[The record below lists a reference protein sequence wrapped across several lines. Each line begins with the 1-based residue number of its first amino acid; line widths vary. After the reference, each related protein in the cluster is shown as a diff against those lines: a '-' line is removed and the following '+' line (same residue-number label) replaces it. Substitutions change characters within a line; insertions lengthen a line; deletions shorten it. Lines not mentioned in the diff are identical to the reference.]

1 VILGQW
7 KVYEKQTKVSYLNFK
22 EFMKKICDFS
32 VVRSLDGIIKNSSIA
47 IYGAGG
53 RGHFLHE
60 ELRIQ
65 RPDINITCFIDDSVC
80 NSSNGTLV
88 YTYSEAKERCNWD
101 LILVASIHS
110 REIIEK
116 VDVSEK
122 VIIPSI
128 TSIVGVDSKERI
140 GVFMCIKNAYRIW
153 RNYIHLSDS
162 ASKELYFQLLK
173 QRIFGYGYA
182 DRIYASKMFYTKQ
195 YFEYINTEVIANV
208 LDAGVHDGYT
218 AFQFM
223 QNFKKIKKV
232 HGFDLSDVALRSGA
246 YKALHDSEKF
256 KLSLEPLADSIF
268 KVYMLLDA
276 INPSASKIQK
286 EKIENGI
293 EILSTTID
301 KYCQINK
308 IKLDFLKFDIEGAES
323 LALKGGVNTMISDRP
338 QIAVSIYHSP
348 EDFINIPFYL
358 IQILPNYKFFIGHYS
373 LDIYETVLYAIPRE
387 LSLSN

>member
-1 VILGQW
+1 MILGQW
-7 KVYEKQTKVSYLNFK
+7 KVYEKQTKISDHNFR

-32 VVRSLDGIIKNSSIA
+32 VVRSLDGIVINSSIV

-53 RGHFLHE
+53 RGHLLYE
-60 ELRIQ
+60 KLRIK
-65 RPDINITCFIDDSVC
+65 RPDINVKCFIDDSVC
-80 NSSNGTLV
+80 NSSSGTLV
-88 YTYSEAKERCNWD
+88 YKYSEAKERCNWD

-116 VDVSEK
+116 LDISEK

-128 TSIVGVDSKERI
+128 TSIVGIDSKERI
-140 GVFMCIKNAYRIW
+140 GVFMCIKNAFKIW

-162 ASKELYFQLLK
+162 ASKEIYFQLLK
-173 QRIFGYGYA
+173 QRIFGSGYA
-182 DRIYASKMFYTKQ
+182 DMIYASKIFYTNQ
-195 YFEYINTEVIANV
+195 YFEYINTEVIEDV
-208 LDAGVHDGYT
+208 LDAGVHDGYSS
-218 AFQFM
+218 FQFIE
-223 QNFKKIKKV
+223 NFKKIKKV
-232 HGFDLSDVALRSGA
+232 HGFDLSDVALRGGA
-246 YKALHDSEKF
+246 YKDLLNSEKF

-268 KVYMLLDA
+268 GVYMILDEK
-276 INPSASKIQK
+276 NPSASKIQK

-293 EILSTTID
+293 ETTSTTID
-301 KYCQINK
+301 KYCQNNK
-308 IKLDFLKFDIEGAES
+308 TKLDFLKFDIEGAES
-323 LALKGGVNTMISDRP
+323 LALKGGVNTMNSDRP

-358 IQILPNYKFFIGHYS
+358 IQILPNYKFYIGHYS